1 MPTRF
6 LVGVTEN
13 PGEFLIDLQNS
24 VTRVEQN
31 DGFWYSRKQ
40 PIEEGPWFTSDS
52 LAQQRLKRIRFPGC
66 PVSACLVFPVV
77 SRESP
82 CSIAQLKEHYWPEDA
97 AWNGAG
103 TGWSESPVAYC
114 RGA

>member
-40 PIEEGPWFTSDS
+40 PIEEGPW
-52 LAQQRLKRIRFPGC
+52 P
-66 PVSACLVFPVV
+66 
-77 SRESP
+77 RES
-82 CSIAQLKEHYWPEDA
+82 
-97 AWNGAG
+97 
-103 TGWSESPVAYC
+103 V
-114 RGA
+114 